1 MAPVV
6 GATRGLASHPYKRA
20 RVIGGMEAPEAPE
33 CTTPRGRFWSGRP
46 GQPEGRPFSFPDM
59 VSQARSAT
67 KCLAWAGASKAEQLT
82 S

>member
-6 GATRGLASHPYKRA
+6 GTIRGLASHPYKRA
-20 RVIGGMEAPEAPE
+20 RVIGGIDDPEAPD

-67 KCLAWAGASKAEQLT
+67 RCSACVGSK
-82 S
+82 